1 MNPDHSC
8 LTHDTDV
15 LCLFGVM
22 HRASCPDVPA
32 WSHLRFCHH
41 DNSIVTHQLVL
52 AKANCHPAC
61 GSICYKEAYIISKN
75 FFQFSSSTIIC
86 FDWSL
91 NILPTCI
98 IMHNL
103 KLCITVSCRVSVRN
117 NKGAILK
124 FQKQYWLDMQIQW
137 MLYHRL
143 QACCLGII
151 HALHKTQAIFVR
163 SASFVDILRRWKGQ
177 SKGEEDG
184 MGVHLGSCRVAHCD
198 RYTEGTTSKWG
209 QFYCEDWLDSIP
221 ESWVCCWHIRNQHP
235 RYNQIRPNMFM
246 RRRVWAS
253 KNIQHPYCR
262 EISMGVVR
270 GREPTRRTMMTQF
283 LRKE

>member
-1 MNPDHSC
+1 M
-8 LTHDTDV
+8 
-15 LCLFGVM
+15 
-22 HRASCPDVPA
+22 
-32 WSHLRFCHH
+32 
-41 DNSIVTHQLVL
+41 
-52 AKANCHPAC
+52 
-61 GSICYKEAYIISKN
+61 
-75 FFQFSSSTIIC
+75 
-86 FDWSL
+86 

-98 IMHNL
+98 RMHNL
-103 KLCITVSCRVSVRN
+103 KLCITFCCWVSVGN

-124 FQKQYWLDMQIQW
+124 FQKQYWLNMQIQW

-163 SASFVDILRRWKGQ
+163 STSFVDILRRWKGQ

-221 ESWVCCWHIRNQHP
+221 ESWVCCWHITYVINTLALMESVRTCW
-235 RYNQIRPNMFM
+235 RYAEFEL
-246 RRRVWAS
+246 A
-253 KNIQHPYCR
+253 QHPYFR
-262 EISMGVVR
+262 EIAMGVVR
-270 GREPTRRTMMTQF
+270 GRETTRRTMMTHF
-283 LRKE
+283 LRKNNKIRDSVNTRWMMTQIVSIIWAMWHD